1 VTGSPREV
9 VLVRHGAT
17 EWSASGRHTGR
28 TDIPL
33 SERGRA
39 QGAWLAPALEGWRFA
54 SAWTSPLR
62 RAIETAE
69 LAGITVTVDEDLQ
82 EWDYGDH
89 EGRTTA
95 EIRVD
100 EPGWTVFR
108 GPVPGGESVAQV
120 AARADRVIDRI
131 ERIDGD
137 VAIFSH
143 GHFLRVLATRWLGLP
158 PGDGRLLMLDP
169 ATLCVLSTEHE
180 TRAIRVWNSPPL
192 PAVGETA

>member
-1 VTGSPREV
+1 MECVGSA
-9 VLVRHGAT
+9 H
-17 EWSASGRHTGR
+17 GR

-39 QGAWLAPALEGWRFA
+39 QGASLAPDLDRWRFA
-54 SAWTSPLR
+54 IAWSSPLR

-69 LAGITVTVDEDLQ
+69 LSGIAVAVDEDLQ

-100 EPGWTVFR
+100 VPGWTIFR
-108 GPVPGGESVAQV
+108 GPVPGGESVEQV

-131 ERIDGD
+131 ERVDGD

-180 TRAIRVWNSPPL
+180 TRAIRVWNSSPAPAPGVTSL
-192 PAVGETA
+192 PCLGCRHVSAYGA